1 MQENELTS
9 KPFENVISNGPFPIR
24 FPCMSQLEQDQEWC
38 EVLIGEEWTKVRFHD
53 YTDVYKV
60 PGLYE
65 TLFYRTL
72 MCNSPNRVTNLLGE
86 VLIEQNQ
93 KPSELRVLDFG
104 AGNGMEGEAL
114 QSLGTRNIVGVDII
128 SAAKEATMRDRPW
141 VYDNY
146 LVCDMTDLSQEER
159 SFLENYK
166 FNALTV
172 VAALGFGDI
181 PALAF
186 YNAYDFVEEGGFVA
200 FNIRSEFLKESKS
213 QKSDFSRLIQYMIKE
228 EIVEIELY
236 KRYQHRLN
244 IAGEPIYYIAIIAK
258 KLKKLKKE
266 DVKALSDD

>member
-1 MQENELTS
+1 MQKNELTA
-9 KPFENVISNGPFPIR
+9 KPFEKVISNGPFPIR
-24 FPCMSQLEQDQEWC
+24 FPDMSKLEQDQEWC
-38 EVLIGEEWTKVRFHD
+38 EVLIDGKWKKIRFHD
-53 YTDVYKV
+53 YTEVYAV

-86 VLIEQNQ
+86 VLVEQNQ
-93 KPSELRVLDFG
+93 RPDDLRVLDFG

-114 QSLGTRNIVGVDII
+114 QGLGTRNIVGVDII
-128 SAAKEATMRDRPW
+128 PAAKEAAMRDRPW

-146 LVCDMTDLSQEER
+146 LVCDMTKLSPEER
-159 SFLENYK
+159 KFLEDYK

-186 YNAYDFVEEGGFVA
+186 YNAYDLIEEGGYVA
-200 FNIRSEFLKESKS
+200 FNIRSEFLKEDNKSGFSK
-213 QKSDFSRLIQYMIKE
+213 LIQHMLTE
-228 EIVEIELY
+228 EIIEIELY

-244 IAGEPIYYIAIIAK
+244 IAGEPIYYIAIIAR
-258 KLKKLKKE
+258 KLKNLKKAE
-266 DVKALSDD
+266 VEAVSHG